1 MVCSVAAPGL
11 VWAGKQNESRNC
23 WLAILQIAIE
33 DIDREASAASVRL
46 LRILEDRIARVAQ
59 RGLPEPGIA
68 RRDVEVALLVG
79 ERGRIRCW
87 VAAAVAG
94 RPERVGTNAV
104 LRFRLESVASQVG
117 DAGANVS

>member
-1 MVCSVAAPGL
+1 MRRPRLRCACSVSLKTGSPG
-11 VWAGKQNESRNC
+11 SR
-23 WLAILQIAIE
+23 E
-33 DIDREASAASVRL
+33 
-46 LRILEDRIARVAQ
+46 